1 MSARYAIEKFRF
13 GVYVFFPITIFYYF
27 NRPDFYD
34 DYIRPSIP
42 VFYPTE
48 GVNTTLP
55 HTREGNL
62 ALLDELK
69 QKNKQAKAAAAA
81 ASVEADAK

>member
-34 DYIRPSIP
+34 DYIRPSIVSNQP
-42 VFYPTE
+42 P
-48 GVNTTLP
+48 GTLNSWLFW
-55 HTREGNL
+55 T
-62 ALLDELK
+62 
-69 QKNKQAKAAAAA
+69 
-81 ASVEADAK
+81 S

>member
-27 NRPDFYD
+27 NRPEFYD
-34 DYIRPSIP
+34 AYIRPSIP
-42 VFYPTE
+42 DFYPTE
-48 GVNTTLP
+48 GVHTDIP

-62 ALLDELK
+62 RLLEHLK
-69 QKNKQAKAAAAA
+69 RQQNAGKGSETGAAP
-81 ASVEADAK
+81 STTE